1 MLITPKTI
9 YRSLN
14 VPYSKS
20 EFLRACLIAMLR
32 GNTTI
37 HNIPI
42 SSDAQTGLAIVQ
54 KFTNYDLYD
63 NKIAVIK
70 PKSNDSYCFNCE
82 ESAFLA
88 RSLTA
93 ISVLMFWDATIIG
106 SGTLENRNLSDIY
119 TFLKLNNIEFE
130 GNLHST
136 PIRIY
141 PNQNISKLI
150 IDGRQS
156 SQLLS
161 GALIGNAFQNEP
173 KLIYCKDFVSKGY
186 VALTLDFL
194 QKAGIKYNYNGTYFS
209 LERSHSNK
217 PIDYE
222 ISGDWSAAAFVIVAG
237 LIAGKTV
244 LKNLSPKSI
253 QPDSIILD
261 FVKKIG
267 ANVKEIFD
275 GNNYELICEKS
286 EIPAFQIDLTNNPDL
301 IPPIVVLA
309 LNANG
314 VSKIKGTSR
323 LINKESDR
331 RKAILEEFA
340 RIGAIIKCENDTFV
354 IDGNIKLNGGEVSSH
369 NDHRI
374 AMALAIAALKTKSGI
389 ILDNPACVNKSY
401 PDFWNIF
408 L

>member
-1 MLITPKTI
+1 MLIKPKNI
-9 YRSLN
+9 NCIVN

-32 GNTTI
+32 GNTII
-37 HNIPI
+37 HNIPT
-42 SSDAQTGLAIVQ
+42 SSDAQTGFAIVQ
-54 KFTNYDLYD
+54 KFTNCDFYD
-63 NKIAVIK
+63 NKITVIK
-70 PKSNDSYCFNCE
+70 PKSNDSYYFDCV

-88 RSLTA
+88 RSLAA
-93 ISVLMFWDATIIG
+93 ISVLMSWDTTIIG

-119 TFLKLNNIEFE
+119 AFLKLNNIEFE

-173 KLIYCKDFVSKGY
+173 KFIYCKDYVSKGY
-186 VALTLDFL
+186 VDLTLDFL

-209 LERSHSNK
+209 LERNNSNQ
-217 PIDYE
+217 PINYE

-244 LKNLSPKSI
+244 LKNLSLKSI

-286 EIPAFQIDLTNNPDL
+286 EIPAFEIDLTNNPDL

-309 LNANG
+309 LNSNG
-314 VSKIKGTSR
+314 MSKIKGISR
-323 LINKESDR
+323 LVNKESDR

-340 RIGAIIKCENDTFV
+340 RIGAKIKCENDTFV

-389 ILDNPACVNKSY
+389 VLDNPASVNKSY
-401 PDFWNIF
+401 PNFWNIF